1 MAAVVVTE
9 PVTSG
14 VVVLKTTL
22 GDILI
27 ELWAR
32 ETPKAVRNF
41 IQLGLEG
48 YYDGCIFH
56 RVVPGFIAQ
65 TGDDTNSGQGGESI
79 YDEGEFA
86 DEFSQRLKFNRRG
99 LVGMANQGRRDSN
112 LSQFFFTLDRADELN
127 NRNTL
132 FGRVV
137 GDTLF
142 NVLKLNEIELEPGT
156 ERPVYPPKIKS
167 FEVRDNPFDDIA
179 PRITAQERKEQER
192 AKKEMKIERAKER
205 EQAKRKGTKNK
216 ALLSFGADAEET
228 ASESLSKTKFKSAHD
243 ALDDQRLSK
252 RVIDDRGTSAT
263 LPPELAGP
271 SKRAKLDDAPQ
282 ASATASTSALDKA
295 RAAKA
300 KAEPSA
306 AEKVRD
312 EIAKVQQD
320 LKKMARAGSDDDDDD
335 EAIRAKK
342 KPKRTGPS
350 LLQLEQEKYAKE
362 RGKKNRDDEDD
373 TLDVLNSFRSKLLEA
388 GDDDDDD
395 EAEEA
400 AEERGR
406 TAQEEAL
413 GIELDG
419 DSDENDAGWL
429 KHKLKF
435 RKDATLDQHSIDE
448 YAVLDPLAK
457 NSQSLAEIRDR
468 ADRGRR
474 VCQGQDDRGS
484 LGGRRDEGGSGRGG
498 GRNLARPQ
506 ERGDR
511 DRDRGRGYAGGSGG
525 GGGKYD
531 ERAGASRAQDRR
543 HDDDRDRME
552 EGRSRKNDWKN
563 ARMATADLV

>member
-65 TGDDTNSGQGGESI
+65 TGDDTNTGQGGESI
-79 YDEGEFA
+79 YDEGEFV

-142 NVLKLNEIELEPGT
+142 NVLKLNEIEIEPGT

-167 FEVRDNPFDDIA
+167 FEVRDNPFEDIV

-192 AKKEMKIERAKER
+192 AKKEMKIERARER

-216 ALLSFGADAEET
+216 ALLSFGAEPEE
-228 ASESLSKTKFKSAHD
+228 ASEENVPKTKFKSAHD
-243 ALDDQRLSK
+243 ALDDGRLSK

-271 SKRAKLDDAPQ
+271 AKRAKTDDTPSKQAK
-282 ASATASTSALDKA
+282 ASASTAALAQA
-295 RAAKA
+295 RAAKE

-306 AEKVRD
+306 ADKVRD

-320 LKKMARAGSDDDDDD
+320 LKKMTRSMSDDEDTN
-335 EAIRAKK
+335 ASK

-350 LLQLEQEKYAKE
+350 LLQLEREKYAKN
-362 RGKKNRDDEDD
+362 RGKKNKNDEDE
-373 TLDVLNSFRSKLLEA
+373 TLDVLNSFRTKLFEA
-388 GDDDDDD
+388 GDEDGV
-395 EAEEA
+395 AEQPEDA
-400 AEERGR
+400 ARTR

-413 GIELDG
+413 GIELDE
-419 DSDENDAGWL
+419 DSDEAN
-429 KHKLKF
+429 
-435 RKDATLDQHSIDE
+435 SVDE

-457 NSQSLAEIRDR
+457 SDKSLAEIQARAERGSGSSRLYHGERAGDR
-468 ADRGRR
+468 SSRGSKSHPGRGR
-474 VCQGQDDRGS
+474 DDPF
-484 LGGRRDEGGSGRGG
+484 GRGG
-498 GRNLARPQ
+498 GRNLARPHERERVAGGGARPDDRRP
-506 ERGDR
+506 ERGPPPRER
-511 DRDRGRGYAGGSGG
+511 DEGD
-525 GGGKYD
+525 
-531 ERAGASRAQDRR
+531 
-543 HDDDRDRME
+543 

-563 ARMATADLV
+563 ARVSTADLA